1 MKKLSIIMLTLLL
14 LVVASFGASATCLT
28 YTYVN
33 YQDGKDYYN
42 LSNTNTNTTGITSN
56 NVTFLAFN
64 NFVPRLNFS
73 QTFTEYANF
82 SGTTHVLA
90 NGEYQLEFFNAT
102 SITLYN
108 GTVLTAGNTIGASN
122 YSYNG
127 TLSTI
132 KLINRTIE
140 NKTITI
146 VYTRNFNKTITNDPF
161 GTNITTTHYNK
172 VCTYCTGMV
181 TLLNTPDYG
190 TNVAFKIAL
199 ASLNNSNWAVTWL
212 QTNRTCTLESN
223 NIDVA
228 AYDGINS
235 TKTLFYAGI
244 GLFAI
249 LLLVIAGFG
258 IIQIFNGGQTDLTTL
273 SVTVI
278 GGGIL
283 LIVSSIIIFMVAK
296 ALIG

>member
-1 MKKLSIIMLTLLL
+1 MLTLLL
-14 LVVASFGASATCLT
+14 LVVASFGTSATCLT

-42 LSNTNTNTTGITSN
+42 LSNTNTNTTGIISN
-56 NVTFLAFN
+56 NVTFVAFN
-64 NFVPRLNFS
+64 NFVPRVNFS
-73 QTFTEYANF
+73 QNFTERANF
-82 SGTTHVLA
+82 SGTTHIVS
-90 NGEYQLEFFNAT
+90 GKYQLEFFNAT
-102 SITLYN
+102 GIRLYN
-108 GTVLTAGNTIGASN
+108 GTVLTAANAIGATN
-122 YSYNG
+122 YSYDG
-127 TLSTI
+127 DTSTI
-132 KLINRTIE
+132 TLLNRTIE
-140 NKTITI
+140 NNTITI
-146 VYTRNFNKTITNDPF
+146 QYVRNFNKTITNDPF
-161 GTNITTTHYNK
+161 GTNITTTHYSS

-181 TLLNTPDYG
+181 TLLNTPNYG
-190 TNVAFKIAL
+190 TNVAFKIGL
-199 ASLNNSNWAVTWL
+199 ASLNDSNWAVTWL